1 MTIEE
6 IEGLAKK
13 YNDIFPNSN
22 ESKMFNFLLS
32 EVKRLQGLYELELE
46 RAKKA
51 EAQHFDVLVK
61 NQRLREGIEEVL
73 KFNDLTPY
81 GMQEKLRKLLEDK

>member
-1 MTIEE
+1 VEPARPPKGEEMTIEE

-32 EVKRLQGLYELELE
+32 EVKRL
-46 RAKKA
+46 
-51 EAQHFDVLVK
+51 
-61 NQRLREGIEEVL
+61 REGISEVIDGTLPYLAEKRL
-73 KFNDLTPY
+73 K
-81 GMQEKLRKLLEDK
+81 ELLERK

>member
-32 EVKRLQGLYELELE
+32 EVKRL
-46 RAKKA
+46 
-51 EAQHFDVLVK
+51 
-61 NQRLREGIEEVL
+61 REGISEVIDGTLPYLAEKRL
-73 KFNDLTPY
+73 K
-81 GMQEKLRKLLEDK
+81 ELLESK